1 MNVGAHNRRRNRAGR
16 MAKSEVE
23 QAGLRELI
31 AWPGVTW
38 RAVYAGKHIKLHLTY
53 EGRTRFVVR
62 SRTLSDARGVRNH
75 VGDIKR
81 TLRLLGATRKG

>member
-1 MNVGAHNRRRNRAGR
+1 

-38 RAVYAGKHIKLHLTY
+38 RAEYAGKHVKLFLSFD
-53 EGRTRFVVR
+53 GRTRFVVR
-62 SRTLSDARGVRNH
+62 SKTLSDHRGIRNH

-81 TLRLLGATRKG
+81 TLRLLGAERNR

>member
-1 MNVGAHNRRRNRAGR
+1 

-23 QAGLRELI
+23 QAAIAELLM
-31 AWPGVTW
+31 WRGVTW
-38 RAVYAGKHIKLHLTY
+38 RAEHGGKHIKLHLTF

-62 SRTLSDARGVRNH
+62 SKTLSDRRGVRNH

-81 TLRLLGATRKG
+81 MLRLLGANRKE